1 MPRRSD
7 RQDRVITDVLEIAPF
22 PQPGHSLGKLLRARV
37 SRCWYLC
44 LSLILVTSTA
54 LPCESLAQMDQG
66 RSAAPYGPTSV
77 YWNEVAR
84 DLVGME
90 KLDPVSASR
99 VYAFL
104 SIAQNDAV
112 ATAQEA
118 EGQRSSDGSSAVLD
132 MVARDA
138 AASASVAVLS
148 EFFPSYRNQMRN
160 AYAGWAEAL
169 ELEEATGGTITHQNA
184 SGHAVAVALR
194 VLLRAGDDGSDHD
207 GEIAVPDG
215 PGHWRTEPERRPL
228 RPYWGQ
234 VRPLLMDSVDHFVAE
249 PPPAVES
256 PGFRSA
262 LTAVKVLASQLSGQQ
277 WKLVRYW
284 ADGVGTSTPAGHW
297 NEIAAALILD
307 HRLSERSAARTFA
320 LLNIALFDAGIACW
334 KTKYTYW
341 LARPN
346 QLDAAIMP
354 SIAVPNFPSYT
365 SGHASFSGAAAEVLS
380 YLFPDEA
387 KRIRELAEEAA
398 VSRVYAG
405 IHFPFNSAK
414 GLEIG
419 HRIGRLAAELN
430 EHPGELLPHLK

>member
-1 MPRRSD
+1 
-7 RQDRVITDVLEIAPF
+7 VITDVLEIAPF
-22 PQPGHSLGKLLRARV
+22 PQPRNSLGKLLRARM
-37 SRCWYLC
+37 YLW
-44 LSLILVTSTA
+44 LSLVLVTSTG
-54 LPCESLAQMDQG
+54 LPCDSLAQINPG
-66 RSAAPYGPTSV
+66 SSAAPYGQTSV
-77 YWNEVAR
+77 YWNKVAR
-84 DLVGME
+84 DLVGIE

-112 ATAQEA
+112 ATAQGA
-118 EGQRSSDGSSAVLD
+118 EGQRSGSSTAVLD
-132 MVARDA
+132 MVARYA

-148 EFFPSYRNQMRN
+148 EFFPLYRNQMRN
-160 AYAGWAEAL
+160 AYAGWAEAV
-169 ELEEATGGTITHQNA
+169 ELEEATAGTITHQNA
-184 SGHAVAVALR
+184 SGHAVAVAKR
-194 VLLRAGDDGSDHD
+194 VLLRARDDGSDHD

-215 PGHWRTEPERRPL
+215 PGHWRTEPARRPL

-249 PPPAVES
+249 PPPPVES

-262 LTAVKVLASQLSGQQ
+262 LTAVKVLASQLSGHQ
-277 WKLVRYW
+277 WKLVRHW

-307 HRLSERSAARTFA
+307 HGLSERSAARTFA

-387 KRIRELAEEAA
+387 KRIRESAEEAA

-405 IHFPFNSAK
+405 IHFPFDSAK